1 MSGRARR
8 RRVAVV
14 TGTRA
19 EYGLLRSTLRAI
31 REHAKLELRL
41 VATGAHLLHKFGR
54 TIRDIEADGF
64 TIDARIP
71 MQRGRDDALD
81 AAEGVARG
89 VRGIG
94 HFLVREECD
103 VVLVLGDRIEAFA
116 GAVAGITTGRCVAH
130 VHGGDRAPG
139 DIDDALRHAITK
151 LAHLHFPA
159 TRRSA
164 QRILRLG
171 EARNRVFPVGAPG
184 LDELRD
190 AARMRRRRRGQ
201 SGEAL
206 IVQHPSGRGALE
218 ERRAAE
224 AVLDAVRACGLRRTI
239 VYPNSD
245 RGHDGVIDAIRRH
258 VAQSPSDEVVVH
270 RSMPRDDFA
279 AALARADVLI
289 GNSSSGVIEAP
300 YVGVPS
306 VNVGR
311 RQQGRE
317 PGGRSVLNCG
327 EECEIIQRTIRRALR
342 LAVRPGT
349 KTVYGDGRTGLR
361 IAARLAALN
370 LGPRFRLNK
379 LNTY

>member
-1 MSGRARR
+1 M
-8 RRVAVV
+8 V

-31 REHAKLELRL
+31 REHPKLEPRL
-41 VATGAHLLHKFGR
+41 IATGAHLLGKFGR

-64 TIDARIP
+64 RIDARIP

-94 HFLVREECD
+94 RFLVREDCD

-116 GAVAGITTGRCVAH
+116 GAVAGVTTGRCVAH

-139 DIDDALRHAITK
+139 DMDDALRHAITK
-151 LAHLHFPA
+151 LAHVHFPA
-159 TRRSA
+159 TRQSA
-164 QRILRLG
+164 QRIFKLG
-171 EARNRVFPVGAPG
+171 EARNRVFLVGAPG
-184 LDELRD
+184 LDELYD
-190 AARMRRRRRGQ
+190 AVRMRRGRRGR

-206 IVQHPSGRGALE
+206 IVQHPSGRGARE

-224 AVLDAVRACGLRRTI
+224 AVLDAARACGLRRTI

-258 VAQSPSDEVVVH
+258 VALSPSGEVAVH

-289 GNSSSGVIEAP
+289 GNSSSGIIEAP
-300 YVGVPS
+300 YVGTPS
-306 VNVGR
+306 VNVGE
-311 RQQGRE
+311 RQNGRE
-317 PGGRSVLNCG
+317 PGGRSVLNCQ
-327 EECEIIQRTIRRALR
+327 ERREALVSAIHRALALR
-342 LAVRPGT
+342 TRPGA
-349 KTVYGDGRTGLR
+349 KTSYGDGRASRR
-361 IAARLAALN
+361 IADRLAVLD
-370 LGPRFRLNK
+370 LRSRSCLHK